1 LRDNYMADL
10 SLKHPNYGFE
20 NHVGYGTKMHK
31 LALEKSGIINGVHR
45 ASFKPVQAL
54 LQSQ

>member
-1 LRDNYMADL
+1 
-10 SLKHPNYGFE
+10 
-20 NHVGYGTKMHK
+20 MHK